1 MSELLKVEQRENIK
15 IITLNRPEALNS
27 ISSQLA
33 KEFHAV
39 LDEVQFD
46 METRVVVITGEG
58 RSFCAG
64 ADLKER
70 QTYKPEERGRKI
82 QEMNELVTTLFEKIE
97 MLDVPVIAAVNGF
110 ALGGGMELALCCD
123 MRVAGDKSLFG
134 FPEIDYGSFPGAG
147 GPTMLPRRIPMGKAK
162 LLLFTGRRIS
172 AEEAKEWDL
181 VESVVPHESVLD
193 EAIKLA
199 EEIAQHAPIALREL
213 KKSINY
219 GLYTTPELSRKI
231 AIWLRRTIDVSEDY
245 QEGLRARTEKRK
257 PVFKGK

>member
-1 MSELLKVEQRENIK
+1 MAELLKVEQKENIK
-15 IITLNRPEALNS
+15 VITLNRPEALNS

-33 KEFHAV
+33 KDFHKV
-39 LDEVQFD
+39 LDEVQYD

-70 QTYKPEERGRKI
+70 QSYKPEEMGRKV

-97 MLDVPVIAAVNGF
+97 NLDVPVIAAVNGF

-123 MRVAGDKSLFG
+123 MRIAGEKSIFG

-172 AEEAKEWDL
+172 AEQAEKWDL
-181 VESVVPHESVLD
+181 VEEVVPQEEVLS
-193 EAIKLA
+193 AAMKLA

-219 GLYTTPELSRKI
+219 GLNTTPELSRKI
-231 AIWLRRTIDVSEDY
+231 AIWLRRAIDVSEDY
-245 QEGLRARTEKRK
+245 QEGLRARVEKRK

>member
-1 MSELLKVEQRENIK
+1 MEELIKVEQRGNVK
-15 IITLNRPEALNS
+15 IITLNRPEALNA

-33 KEFHAV
+33 KEFHSI
-39 LDEVQFD
+39 LDEIKFD
-46 METRVVVITGEG
+46 METRTVVITGTG

-70 QTYKPEERGRKI
+70 ESYTPEERGRKI

-97 MLDVPVIAAVNGF
+97 MLEVPTIAAVSGF

-123 MRVAGDKSLFG
+123 IRVAGDKSLFG

-147 GPTMLPRRIPMGKAK
+147 GPTMLPRRIPLGKAN
-162 LLLFTGRRIS
+162 LLLYTGRRIS
-172 AEEAKEWDL
+172 AQEAERFDL
-181 VESVVPHESVLD
+181 VESVVPQEQVLE
-193 EAIKLA
+193 EAVKLA

-213 KKSINY
+213 KKAINY
-219 GLYTTPELSRKI
+219 GLTTTPDLSRKI
-231 AIWLRRTIDVSEDY
+231 AIWLRRSIDVSEDY
-245 QEGLRARTEKRK
+245 QEGLRARVEKRK